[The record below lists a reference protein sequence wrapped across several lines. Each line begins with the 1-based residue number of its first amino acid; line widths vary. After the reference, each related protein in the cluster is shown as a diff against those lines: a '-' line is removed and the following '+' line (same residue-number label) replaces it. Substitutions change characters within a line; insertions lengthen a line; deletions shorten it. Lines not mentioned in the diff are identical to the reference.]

1 MSALRSLTSSSILVA
16 ALVATPAFAGGDSG
30 FYLGVGFGESY
41 VDVKDVLALMGEDTG
56 WKLIGGYTDGTTQL
70 LGAGLELA
78 YVDFGRPEDGGAEVD
93 ASAVAVFGLG
103 GVNLGP
109 IFLFAKA
116 GFSRWESDLSA
127 GPNSGSDDGFD
138 WAAGAGASLRI
149 ASFQVRGEYELFI
162 ADPGDL
168 GLLSASLLYTF

>member
-1 MSALRSLTSSSILVA
+1 MSASRSLTSSSILVA
-16 ALVATPAFAGGDSG
+16 ALLSTPAFAGGDSG
-30 FYLGVGFGESY
+30 YYLGAGVGESY
-41 VDVKDVLALMGEDTG
+41 VDVGGFLGVDGEDTG

-70 LGAGLELA
+70 LGTAVELA
-78 YVDFGRPEDGGAEVD
+78 YVDFGRPEDGGAKVD

-109 IFLFAKA
+109 IFLFSKF
-116 GFSRWESDLSA
+116 GFSRWEADLSA

-138 WAAGAGASLRI
+138 WAAGGGASLRI

-162 ADPGDL
+162 ADTGDL
-168 GLLSASLLYTF
+168 GLLSASLIYAF